1 MSESSCPD
9 PPGGR
14 PGLSRRDFVKTIG
27 SAALVASVPL
37 AGSREAFAEATGP
50 NPPAAPETAVARFYR
65 SLRDD
70 QRKLF
75 CFPADHPLRSQVQ
88 NNWAIIK
95 PAIRDLSPDQQA
107 LCREIFKN
115 LVSQDGHERFQK
127 QMRDDGGGFE
137 NYHVALFG
145 EPGSDRPFEW
155 VFTGRHA
162 TLRAD
167 GNRAAGS
174 AFGGPIFYGHA
185 ANGLREGVRH
195 TDNVW
200 WYQAEQANRIFQT
213 LDVKQKARALNARAE
228 PGLAVRDLDGPQR
241 QMVQTLLQG
250 MLDTFRAAVA
260 GEMQEW
266 ARDADSLRLTYFK
279 QAAPGNDG
287 VFDVWKLK
295 GPAFSWFYHGSPH
308 VHSWLNVAQGGFGIN
323 G

>member
-9 PPGGR
+9 PPDGG

-27 SAALVASVPL
+27 SATLVAS
-37 AGSREAFAEATGP
+37 AASTGP
-50 NPPAAPETAVARFYR
+50 NPPAASETAVARFYR

-70 QRKLF
+70 QRKFL
-75 CFPADHPLRSQVQ
+75 CFRADHPLRSQVQ
-88 NNWAIIK
+88 NNWAIVK
-95 PAIRDLSPDQQA
+95 PAIRDLTPDQQA

-115 LVSQDGHERFQK
+115 LVSEDGHERFQK

-155 VFTGRHA
+155 VLTGRHA

-167 GNRAAGS
+167 GNRAGGS

-185 ANGLREGVRH
+185 ANGLREDARR

-200 WYQAEQANRIFQT
+200 WYQAEQANQSFRT
-213 LDVKQKARALNARAE
+213 LDDEQKARALVAGAD
-228 PGLAVRDLDGPQR
+228 PGLAVRDLDSERQ
-241 QMVQTLLQG
+241 QMVQKLFKDVLG
-250 MLDTFRAAVA
+250 VFRAADV
-260 GEMQEW
+260 QDCV
-266 ARDADSLRLTYFK
+266 RHVDTLRLSYFP
-279 QAAPGNDG
+279 QGNTARNS
-287 VFDVWKLK
+287 FSPIWKFE

-308 VHSWLNVAQGGFGIN
+308 VHSWLNFSGKAHV
-323 G
+323 